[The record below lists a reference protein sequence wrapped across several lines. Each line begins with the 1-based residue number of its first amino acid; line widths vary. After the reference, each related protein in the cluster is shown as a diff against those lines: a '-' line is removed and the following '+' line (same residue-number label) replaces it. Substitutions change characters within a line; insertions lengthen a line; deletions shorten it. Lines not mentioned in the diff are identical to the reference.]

1 MLVLN
6 SPHNPTGK
14 TFSAAEMAQVAEV
27 VRRHPRLLVI
37 SDEVY
42 KYTVY
47 AGEPH
52 QHFAAL
58 PGMFE
63 RTLTVSSAGKTFS
76 ITGWQVRPPPRPRPT
91 PTHRTPTHRTST
103 LGTAAPQPVPRR
115 PGSHQPSPSPPVGG
129 SWGASF

>member
-1 MLVLN
+1 
-6 SPHNPTGK
+6 
-14 TFSAAEMAQVAEV
+14 MAQIAEV

-58 PGMFE
+58 PGMFD
-63 RTLTVSSAGKTFS
+63 RTVTVSSAGKTFS
-76 ITGWQVRPPPRPRPT
+76 ITGW
-91 PTHRTPTHRTST
+91 
-103 LGTAAPQPVPRR
+103 
-115 PGSHQPSPSPPVGG
+115 
-129 SWGASF
+129 